1 MTTLLSRLLGT
12 KVQFNPTQSTL
23 GSDADGLRLHE
34 DVARMAVGDVLR
46 KYGIPGTWVTV
57 RAQAVAATRRT
68 RGIEL
73 HLMVR
78 EWHPEILPHMVA
90 LERHVRARTSRLDP
104 FCADWLVGISWK
116 FDLVDASACP
126 EMPPP
131 AFWNAG
137 SVGPGMATR
146 QGSESLNARLEPHA
160 EMEDGKAWMEGDGS
174 GAPGFLPTQPLDQ
187 PHA

>member
-12 KVQFNPTQSTL
+12 NVQFNQTPSTP
-23 GSDADGLRLHE
+23 GSNADGLRLHE
-34 DVARMAVGDVLR
+34 DIARMAVSDVLR
-46 KYGIPGTWVTV
+46 KYGIPPTWVTV
-57 RAQAVAATRRT
+57 RAQAVGAARRN

-73 HLMVR
+73 HLMIR
-78 EWHPEILPHMVA
+78 EWHPELLPHMVA
-90 LERHVRARTSRLDP
+90 LERHVRARTLRLDP
-104 FCADWLVGISWK
+104 FCPDWLVGISWS
-116 FDLVDASACP
+116 FDLVDASSCP

-137 SVGPGMATR
+137 SVEPDLAAP
-146 QGSESLNARLEPHA
+146 QGAASLHARLERRTKG
-160 EMEDGKAWMEGDGS
+160 DDRKAWMEGDGS

>member
-1 MTTLLSRLLGT
+1 MTTLLFRLLGT
-12 KVQFNPTQSTL
+12 NVQFNPTQSTL

-57 RAQAVAATRRT
+57 RAQAVVATRRT

-73 HLMVR
+73 HLTVR
-78 EWHPEILPHMVA
+78 EWHPEMLPHMVT
-90 LERHVRARTSRLDP
+90 LERHVRARTFRLDP
-104 FCADWLVGISWK
+104 FCADWLMGISWK

-137 SVGPGMATR
+137 SVGTMAAR
-146 QGSESLNARLEPHA
+146 RRAESLNARLERRT
-160 EMEDGKAWMEGDGS
+160 EMDDGKAWMEGDGS
-174 GAPGFLPTQPLDQ
+174 GAPGFLPTQPMAK